1 MNREELTRES
11 LTKQIDSP
19 FQLVAVAISVARH
32 AIRSGRQMS
41 LEEVLECL
49 RQGGASALDDLIAM
63 DAVEER
69 QRHLEG
75 EEEQQRNALPPAV
88 GEHGA

>member
-11 LTKQIDSP
+11 LTKQVDSP
-19 FQLVAVAISVARH
+19 FQLVAVSIAVARH

-41 LEEVLECL
+41 LEEVLDYV
-49 RQGGASALDDLIAM
+49 RRGGVSALDDLIAM
-63 DAVEER
+63 DALEET
-69 QRHLEG
+69 QRHLEP
-75 EEEQQRNALPPAV
+75 EDQQPDETPSPQE